1 MAKKNIDKV
10 LTSGS
15 PKQRILLIAEDI
27 ARGKYFQE
35 KLLTDSEFNQLSN
48 SFKKPNEIKLWNEF
62 KELDETITNALI
74 NLQGKMFEVL
84 MNYSNLRG
92 YILVWNSIENAEM
105 LVNSV
110 LHEIKDP
117 KERKRIAEDGA
128 KGIDLLFSKTE
139 PDQEGYIEI
148 KVDFEKDSYSDENG
162 KPIGYKDKPRK
173 TKEYSLWYVMNNVKK
188 EVETSVIKYL
198 SWERAIL
205 DFMEERGF
213 NVKTYK
219 QHIKQMTTQVYS
231 PIIGWDKYSGELNTG
246 LPHPRLEK
254 IIKKYAICPNME
266 DLKVDEEEYRW
277 FRKYFLDTNT
287 YPEELRGVLN
297 KNLSSYE

>member
-1 MAKKNIDKV
+1 MAKKDIGKI
-10 LTSGS
+10 LTTGS
-15 PKQRILLIAEDI
+15 PKQKILLIAEDI

-35 KLLTDSEFNQLSN
+35 KLLTDSDFNQLSN
-48 SFKKPNEIKLWNEF
+48 SFKKPTEIRLWNEF
-62 KELDETITNALI
+62 RKLDDTVTNAI
-74 NLQGKMFEVL
+74 VNLQGLKFEVL

-92 YILVWNSIENAEM
+92 YILVWNSIENTEL

-148 KVDFEKDSYSDENG
+148 KVDFERDSYRDENG
-162 KPIGYKDKPRK
+162 KLIGYKEKPKK

-198 SWERAIL
+198 SWESATL

-219 QHIKQMTTQVYS
+219 EQIKQMTTQVYS
-231 PIIGWDKYSGELNTG
+231 PIIGWAKYSGELNTG
-246 LPHPRLEK
+246 LPHPRLEE
-254 IIKKYAICPNME
+254 IIKKYAICPNIGE
-266 DLKVDEEEYRW
+266 LKVDEAQYNW
-277 FRKYFLDTNT
+277 FRRYFLDGED
-287 YPEELRGVLN
+287 YPDELRGKVN
-297 KNLSSYE
+297 KSLSYE

>member
-1 MAKKNIDKV
+1 MAKKDIGKI
-10 LTSGS
+10 LTTGS
-15 PKQRILLIAEDI
+15 PKLRAILYWEDI
-27 ARGKYFQE
+27 ARGKCFQE
-35 KLLTDSEFNQLSN
+35 KLLTDSDRIQLYD

-62 KELDETITNALI
+62 RKLDDTVTNAI
-74 NLQGKMFEVL
+74 VNLQGVLFEVK

-92 YILVWNSIENAEM
+92 YILVWNSIENAEL

-128 KGIDLLFSKTE
+128 KGIDLLFSRTE

-148 KVDFEKDSYSDENG
+148 KVDFESCSYLDENG

-198 SWERAIL
+198 SWERATL
-205 DFMEERGF
+205 DFMEERDF

-219 QHIKQMTTQVYS
+219 QQIKQMTTQVYS
-231 PIIGWDKYSGELNTG
+231 PIIGWAKYSGELNTG
-246 LPHPRLEK
+246 LPHPRLEE
-254 IIKKYAICPNME
+254 IVKKYAICPNIGE
-266 DLKVDEEEYRW
+266 LKVDEAQYNW
-277 FRKYFLDTNT
+277 FRRYFLDGEG
-287 YPEELRGVLN
+287 YPEELRGKVN
-297 KNLSSYE
+297 KSLSYE